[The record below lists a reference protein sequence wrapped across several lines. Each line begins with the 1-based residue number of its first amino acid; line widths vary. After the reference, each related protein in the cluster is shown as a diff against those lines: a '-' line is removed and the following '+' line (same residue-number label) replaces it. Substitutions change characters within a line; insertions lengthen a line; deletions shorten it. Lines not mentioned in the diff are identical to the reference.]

1 MSSTTVLA
9 LNSSENGL
17 ERMKLNASKALH
29 VDGSAVTQPVSGTFF
44 QATQPVSVAGTIAVD
59 GSGSTQ
65 PVSVA
70 ATVIV
75 DGSAVTQP
83 VSGTFFQATQPVSV
97 AGTLTV
103 DGSGSVQPISGT
115 FYQAIQPVSGS
126 VSISGNVNTVG
137 GSLSVAD
144 NSLWSS
150 QSILT
155 GNSAQTT
162 GLDISLYRSL
172 LIYGDSSVAMGEIKI
187 EISFDN
193 SNWYDL
199 GENLYPDGLTGNFA
213 KQLETDAKYI
223 RLNRDNNSGGTETIS
238 ASIMVKSG

>member
-17 ERMKLNASKALH
+17 ERMKLNASKALL
-29 VDGSAVTQPVSGTFF
+29 VDGSAVTQPVSGTFY
-44 QATQPVSVAGTIAVD
+44 QATQPVSVAGTLAVD
-59 GSGSTQ
+59 GSG
-65 PVSVA
+65 
-70 ATVIV
+70 
-75 DGSAVTQP
+75 VTQP
-83 VSGTFFQATQPVSV
+83 VSGTFFQAT
-97 AGTLTV
+97 
-103 DGSGSVQPISGT
+103 
-115 FYQAIQPVSGS
+115 QPVSGS

-137 GSLSVAD
+137 GSLSVSD

-150 QSILT
+150 QSIPDLS
-155 GNSAQTT
+155 SAQTT

-172 LIYGDSSVAMGEIKI
+172 LIYGDTDSFGGEIKI

-223 RLNRDNNSGGTETIS
+223 RLNKENNSGSTETIT
-238 ASIMVKSG
+238 AGIMVKSG